1 MMEPGVQPSA
11 CPLPLDV
18 LPDNFQKH
26 VDPKAP
32 VPLRMMGAKGLVPM
46 GPKDMATALFM
57 LTFDEDAA
65 VRETAVKSAAG
76 LADRILSV
84 ALRDESADAK
94 VLGYYAAALEGRPEY
109 LEMLALNPSTPDET
123 VARIAATPHEKLTE
137 LISQNQLRMLRY
149 DAIVRALVTNPAT
162 RPVTVD
168 NVTDFCVRSGLVLAD
183 LPAFAAARKRVLG
196 SGVDEAAALAA
207 AATVQA
213 EEAAA
218 EQALLEMG
226 ASDAATEIIADTP
239 EQEAEGKRLTIAQKV
254 SKLSIAKKIEW
265 ANKKGNKEVRTILLR
280 DPSKLVQLAVI
291 QSPRITEGEIAKVAL
306 TRTAPSEVLQY
317 IYNNRQ
323 LTKNYGIKVNLVNN
337 PKVPVA
343 VAMRWLSSLRS
354 SELKGVAKNRNVS
367 PALQTQARKL
377 LEKKV

>member
-218 EQALLEMG
+218 EQALL
-226 ASDAATEIIADTP
+226 
-239 EQEAEGKRLTIAQKV
+239 
-254 SKLSIAKKIEW
+254 
-265 ANKKGNKEVRTILLR
+265 
-280 DPSKLVQLAVI
+280 
-291 QSPRITEGEIAKVAL
+291 
-306 TRTAPSEVLQY
+306 
-317 IYNNRQ
+317 
-323 LTKNYGIKVNLVNN
+323 
-337 PKVPVA
+337 
-343 VAMRWLSSLRS
+343 
-354 SELKGVAKNRNVS
+354 
-367 PALQTQARKL
+367 
-377 LEKKV
+377 